1 MSFFVGSGGQRPPS
15 PSGDSNAQGGKA
27 ALPPRFLPA
36 AKMLVRRI
44 CAAPPCGAPA
54 VACCPFW
61 VPAARGRLHPPVIQ
75 MLGASEFR
83 HLRAK
88 CRRYA
93 AVALRNAPA
102 GAVRQDFCLRQ
113 KCLYGAHAPP
123 RSAGPQPVPATFLSE
138 QGTTGNLAAA
148 MVMRFFFAPQQFLSF
163 LLPQK
168 TTKICDIRSLQ
179 RIKNHTQ
186 LQTKLQMKSASISG
200 GGFLSF
206 RSLHL
211 DAAVGASRRP
221 EGGFSSLST
230 LHSSLFSHSVKLSP
244 GRRTLASYPSARQ
257 AAAKAAGS
265 WAMAGKVS

>member
-1 MSFFVGSGGQRPPS
+1 MVVIVVVTEFNCRRLSTLNTLRHNGQTLVVVSSCAPDYLLSSGSGVRIPDGS
-15 PSGDSNAQGGKA
+15 PQKRTSSGCPYLWTPRA
-27 ALPPRFLPA
+27 AGPLR
-36 AKMLVRRI
+36 
-44 CAAPPCGAPA
+44 
-54 VACCPFW
+54 
-61 VPAARGRLHPPVIQ
+61 PPVIK
-75 MLGASEFR
+75 MLGGNEFR
-83 HLRAK
+83 L
-88 CRRYA
+88 
-93 AVALRNAPA
+93 
-102 GAVRQDFCLRQ
+102 RQDFCLRQ

-123 RSAGPQPVPATFLSE
+123 RSAGPRPVPATFLSE
-138 QGTTGNLAAA
+138 QGTTENLAAA
-148 MVMRFFFAPQQFLSF
+148 MVMPFFFTPQQFLSF

-257 AAAKAAGS
+257 DAAKAAGS